1 MNKVILWLLIMF
13 FSILILSSL
22 LGGSYEGFQEGAA
35 AAALGKPMGGKS
47 ATQPQVQSTPPQGQ
61 PNNH

>member
-35 AAALGKPMGGKS
+35 DQTAGGK
-47 ATQPQVQSTPPQGQ
+47 ATKSRPVAAQST
-61 PNNH
+61 